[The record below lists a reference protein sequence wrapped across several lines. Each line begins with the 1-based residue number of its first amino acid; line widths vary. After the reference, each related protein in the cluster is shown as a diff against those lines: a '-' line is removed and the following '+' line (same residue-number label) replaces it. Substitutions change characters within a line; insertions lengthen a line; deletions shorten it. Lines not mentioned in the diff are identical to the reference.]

1 MKGED
6 VDMNI
11 VFKWL
16 SLQEDTSWNRVK
28 SINLLTGSNTYFEVC
43 DMVTIGEGKG
53 YNGEAIT
60 FEGECE
66 AGMTVR
72 YTIPM
77 NEYLQ
82 ILIDE
87 KLSKL
92 L

>member
-1 MKGED
+1 MKDED

-43 DMVTIGEGKG
+43 DMVTIGEGEG

-66 AGMTVR
+66 AGMIVR

-77 NEYLQ
+77 NEYIQ
-82 ILIDE
+82 ILRDE

>member
-53 YNGEAIT
+53 YNGKAIT

-66 AGMTVR
+66 TGMTIR

-77 NEYLQ
+77 NEYIQ
-82 ILIDE
+82 ILRDE